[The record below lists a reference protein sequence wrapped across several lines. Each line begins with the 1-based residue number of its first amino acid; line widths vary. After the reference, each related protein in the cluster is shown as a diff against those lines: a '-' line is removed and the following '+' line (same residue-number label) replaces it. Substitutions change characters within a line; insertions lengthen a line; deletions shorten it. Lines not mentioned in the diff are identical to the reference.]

1 MNESITESQVSEI
14 VKKVVTRIAS
24 ETAAA
29 ENKSAAKEAKEEK
42 SLGYTST
49 SYNGRAYFGIFST
62 MEEAIQA
69 AAEAYKKIRAMSVE
83 DKEKIITQIR
93 KLILDDAE
101 IMAKMG
107 VEETGMGRVDH
118 KTLKHILVANKTPGT
133 EDLVTTAKTGDFGL
147 TLTETAPFG
156 IIGSITPST
165 NPSETVLCNSIG
177 MFAAGNAVVFNPHP
191 HATMTANYAVDLVNR
206 ASIAC
211 GGPANLVCSV
221 AKPTMQSADTMVK
234 SPLVRMLVCTGGPG
248 VVKAM
253 LSSGKKAIGAGA
265 GNPPVIVDDTADI
278 KKAAKDII
286 DGCTF
291 DNNLPCIAE
300 KEVFVFDNVRDELT
314 YYMTQNGAY
323 LINDEEA
330 AKVLK
335 TVMVE
340 TEKGLT
346 INKNWVG

>member
-29 ENKSAAKEAKEEK
+29 ENKSAAKEAK

-118 KTLKHILVANKTPGT
+118 KTLKHILVANKTP
-133 EDLVTTAKTGDFGL
+133 D
-147 TLTETAPFG
+147 TL
-156 IIGSITPST
+156 
-165 NPSETVLCNSIG
+165 
-177 MFAAGNAVVFNPHP
+177 FASNI
-191 HATMTANYAVDLVNR
+191 R
-206 ASIAC
+206 
-211 GGPANLVCSV
+211 
-221 AKPTMQSADTMVK
+221 
-234 SPLVRMLVCTGGPG
+234 
-248 VVKAM
+248 
-253 LSSGKKAIGAGA
+253 
-265 GNPPVIVDDTADI
+265 
-278 KKAAKDII
+278 
-286 DGCTF
+286 
-291 DNNLPCIAE
+291 
-300 KEVFVFDNVRDELT
+300 
-314 YYMTQNGAY
+314 
-323 LINDEEA
+323 
-330 AKVLK
+330 
-335 TVMVE
+335 
-340 TEKGLT
+340 
-346 INKNWVG
+346 